1 MEYQYWYWY
10 PKLRSSISLR
20 GSRTDSAATTPARV
34 TPFARA
40 IFGTA
45 SRESTSMRTLSSR
58 GAAAPVAAPTPV
70 GGPEPHAGTRSAS
83 PPSCPLRVPERGFR
97 GPSVTV
103 SSFALLIVAA
113 LVAWYAP
120 YTAHPI
126 HLADEHGDHTVTTAS
141 LSPID
146 RAQCSGWR
154 LSRGR
159 WHHGARACQR
169 AERPVAG
176 CDHPDGFDR
185 GWSFA
190 PDVVRQCNARLL
202 DRPRSEH
209 WLRDRHLAFVGDSQT
224 RHVYAAVLRAVASH
238 PENASLDT
246 DEKHRDWE
254 HELVGGGRA
263 SFRWAPFLSNVT
275 AVVSDPSFAGEG
287 WLGPPDALVM
297 GATLWHVLHE
307 GSPDSFEEELARLSH
322 ILTRPWTSWW
332 ESMGLKRG
340 GDPRV
345 AAAVGVGTG
354 NCGGSCGVPRT
365 VAFWANAARVVPEKL
380 KDPRKIAAMT
390 PEAIARY
397 NLAARSERAGM
408 LPSGSLVGALDERRF
423 PESDVLGPH
432 GSPCVPVDMEE
443 LTRGCGAACTE
454 DGIHYDETTY
464 DAAAQIILN
473 TLRMSYRR

>member
-1 MEYQYWYWY
+1 M
-10 PKLRSSISLR
+10 
-20 GSRTDSAATTPARV
+20 
-34 TPFARA
+34 
-40 IFGTA
+40 
-45 SRESTSMRTLSSR
+45 
-58 GAAAPVAAPTPV
+58 
-70 GGPEPHAGTRSAS
+70 
-83 PPSCPLRVPERGFR
+83 
-97 GPSVTV
+97 TV

-238 PENASLDT
+238 PEDASLDT

-275 AVVSDPSFAGEG
+275 AVVSDPSFAG
-287 WLGPPDALVM
+287 
-297 GATLWHVLHE
+297 
-307 GSPDSFEEELARLSH
+307 
-322 ILTRPWTSWW
+322 
-332 ESMGLKRG
+332 
-340 GDPRV
+340 
-345 AAAVGVGTG
+345 
-354 NCGGSCGVPRT
+354 
-365 VAFWANAARVVPEKL
+365 
-380 KDPRKIAAMT
+380 
-390 PEAIARY
+390 
-397 NLAARSERAGM
+397 
-408 LPSGSLVGALDERRF
+408 
-423 PESDVLGPH
+423 
-432 GSPCVPVDMEE
+432 
-443 LTRGCGAACTE
+443 
-454 DGIHYDETTY
+454 
-464 DAAAQIILN
+464 
-473 TLRMSYRR
+473 